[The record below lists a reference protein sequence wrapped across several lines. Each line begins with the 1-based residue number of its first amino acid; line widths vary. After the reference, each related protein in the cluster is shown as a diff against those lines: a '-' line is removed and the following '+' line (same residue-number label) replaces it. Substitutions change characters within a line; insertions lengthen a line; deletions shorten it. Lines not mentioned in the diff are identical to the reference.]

1 MKSARRRAR
10 ECALMVLYGIDVS
23 GALPDTALERFWSD
37 FGDGQQLDPP
47 PPYEDA
53 DESGFAVEVDDGVKS
68 YAERLVHGVA
78 SAQEEL
84 DAAITSISLHWRL
97 DRMALVDRNV
107 LRLGAFEL
115 TKLKDEVPR
124 KVVLNEA
131 IEIAKTFGTA
141 ESSAFINGILDRIGK

>member
-1 MKSARRRAR
+1 
-10 ECALMVLYGIDVS
+10 MVLYGMDVS
-23 GALPDTALERFWSD
+23 GVLPDLALDRFWSD
-37 FGDGQQLDPP
+37 FGDGQELDPP

-53 DESGFAVEVDDGVKS
+53 EERSFTIDAEEGVRS
-68 YAERLVHGVA
+68 YAERLVYGVA
-78 SAQEEL
+78 EAREEL
-84 DAAITSISLHWRL
+84 DAVITGISLHWRL
-97 DRMALVDRNV
+97 DRMALVDRNL

-115 TKLKDEVPR
+115 TKLREEVPR

>member
-1 MKSARRRAR
+1 
-10 ECALMVLYGIDVS
+10 MVLYGMDVS
-23 GALPDTALERFWSD
+23 GVLPDLALDRFWSD

-47 PPYEDA
+47 PPYEEA
-53 DESGFAVEVDDGVKS
+53 SEENGFVVDQEEGVKS
-68 YAERLVHGVA
+68 YCERLVHGVA
-78 SAQEEL
+78 TARDEL
-84 DAAITSISLHWRL
+84 DAVITGISLHWRL

-107 LRLGAFEL
+107 LRIGAFEL
-115 TKLKDEVPR
+115 LRLKDEVPR

>member
-1 MKSARRRAR
+1 
-10 ECALMVLYGIDVS
+10 MVLYGMDVS
-23 GALPDTALERFWSD
+23 GVLPDLALERFWSD

-47 PPYEDA
+47 PPYEPS
-53 DESGFAVEVDDGVKS
+53 EENGFAVEEEEEVKS
-68 YAERLVHGVA
+68 YCERLVQGVA
-78 SAQEEL
+78 AARDEL
-84 DAAITSISLHWRL
+84 DAVITSISLHWRL

-107 LRLGAFEL
+107 LRIGAFEL
-115 TKLKDEVPR
+115 LRLKDEVPR

>member
-1 MKSARRRAR
+1 
-10 ECALMVLYGIDVS
+10 MVLYGIDVS
-23 GALPDTALERFWSD
+23 GALPDTALDRFWAD
-37 FGDGQQLDPP
+37 FGNGEQLDPP

-53 DESGFAVEVDDGVKS
+53 EENGFSIEPEEGVKS

-78 SAQEEL
+78 TAREEL

-97 DRMALVDRNV
+97 DRMALVDRNL
-107 LRLGAFEL
+107 LRIGAFEL

>member
-1 MKSARRRAR
+1 MKAARRRAR
-10 ECALMVLYGIDVS
+10 ECALMVLYGMDVS
-23 GALPDTALERFWSD
+23 GVGPDLALERFWSD
-37 FGDGQQLDPP
+37 FGDGQNLDPP
-47 PPYEDA
+47 PPYEIDA
-53 DESGFAVEVDDGVKS
+53 EGYAVDQDDGVKS

-78 SAQEEL
+78 LAKDEL
-84 DAAITSISLHWRL
+84 DAAITSISLHWRF

-107 LRLGAFEL
+107 LRLGAYEL
-115 TKLKDEVPR
+115 TKLKEEVPR

>member
-1 MKSARRRAR
+1 
-10 ECALMVLYGIDVS
+10 MVLYGMDVS
-23 GALPDTALERFWSD
+23 GIGPDLALERFWSD
-37 FGDGQQLDPP
+37 FAGGQNLDPP

-53 DESGFAVEVDDGVKS
+53 GENGYTVDEEEGVKT

-78 SAQEEL
+78 IAREEI
-84 DAAITSISLHWRL
+84 DALITSISLHWRL

-107 LRLGAFEL
+107 LRLGAYEL
-115 TKLKDEVPR
+115 IKLKEEVPR